1 MCGGDKLKEEELPMV
16 CLSRV
21 NQLCF
26 AIIKIFIT
34 FDIIIKLKTYNMK
47 KLLFT
52 VLLTAMCSTAFSQDA
67 ALTAE
72 EKKEILAQ
80 SPFNNVYPTSILK
93 SSDAYFK
100 AQMGLY
106 KEGAI
111 AEKEAHLVA
120 LGTSA
125 ATKCQYCIPYHIAEL
140 KRLGASEDE
149 IKTAVL
155 IAADIMKM
163 STLFYGNEFDLEAF
177 KKMLKGE

>member
-1 MCGGDKLKEEELPMV
+1 
-16 CLSRV
+16 
-21 NQLCF
+21 
-26 AIIKIFIT
+26 
-34 FDIIIKLKTYNMK
+34 MK
-47 KLLFT
+47 KLLF
-52 VLLTAMCSTAFSQDA
+52 VLLFLGLSSSVFSQDA

-72 EKKEILAQ
+72 EKKELLAA
-80 SPFNNVYPTSILK
+80 SPFNSVYPTSILK
-93 SSDAYFK
+93 SADTYFK

-111 AEKEAHLVA
+111 AEKEAHLIA

-125 ATKCQYCIPYHIAEL
+125 AIKCQYCIPYHISEL

-149 IKTAVL
+149 IKTAVV

-177 KKMLKGE
+177 KKLLRGE

>member
-1 MCGGDKLKEEELPMV
+1 
-16 CLSRV
+16 
-21 NQLCF
+21 
-26 AIIKIFIT
+26 
-34 FDIIIKLKTYNMK
+34 MK
-47 KLLFT
+47 NLLFI
-52 VLLTAMCSTAFSQDA
+52 LLFLGMYSASFSQDSV
-67 ALTAE
+67 LTAE
-72 EKKEILAQ
+72 EKQELLAS
-80 SPFNNVYPTSILK
+80 SPFNSVYPTSILK
-93 SSDAYFK
+93 SADTYFK

-106 KEGAI
+106 LKGAI

-125 ATKCQYCIPYHIAEL
+125 AIKCQYCIPYHISEL

>member
-1 MCGGDKLKEEELPMV
+1 
-16 CLSRV
+16 
-21 NQLCF
+21 
-26 AIIKIFIT
+26 
-34 FDIIIKLKTYNMK
+34 MK
-47 KLLFT
+47 KILF
-52 VLLTAMCSTAFSQDA
+52 VFLFLGMNSIAFSQDSK
-67 ALTAE
+67 LTND
-72 EKKEILAQ
+72 EKNQILAE
-80 SPFNNVYPTSILK
+80 SPFNNVYPESILK
-93 SSDAYFK
+93 SSATYFK

-125 ATKCQYCIPYHIAEL
+125 AIKCQYCIPYHISEL
-140 KRLGASEDE
+140 KRLGASENE

-177 KKMLKGE
+177 KKLLKGE

>member
-1 MCGGDKLKEEELPMV
+1 
-16 CLSRV
+16 
-21 NQLCF
+21 
-26 AIIKIFIT
+26 
-34 FDIIIKLKTYNMK
+34 MK
-47 KLLFT
+47 KLLFI
-52 VLLTAMCSTAFSQDA
+52 LLLIGVHSIGFSQDSK
-67 ALTAE
+67 LTNE
-72 EKKEILAQ
+72 EKKEILAE
-80 SPFNNVYPTSILK
+80 SPFNNVYPSSILK
-93 SSDAYFK
+93 SSATYFK

-111 AEKEAHLVA
+111 GEKEAHLVA

-125 ATKCQYCIPYHIAEL
+125 AIKCQYCIPYHIAEL

-177 KKMLKGE
+177 KKLLKGE

>member
-1 MCGGDKLKEEELPMV
+1 
-16 CLSRV
+16 
-21 NQLCF
+21 
-26 AIIKIFIT
+26 
-34 FDIIIKLKTYNMK
+34 MK
-47 KLLFT
+47 KLLFI
-52 VLLTAMCSTAFSQDA
+52 LLFVGMYSTAFSQDT
-67 ALTAE
+67 ALTLE
-72 EKKEILAQ
+72 EKQELLAA
-80 SPFNNVYPTSILK
+80 SPFNSVYPASILK
-93 SSDAYFK
+93 SSDTYFK

-106 KEGAI
+106 KEGVI

-120 LGTSA
+120 LATSA
-125 ATKCQYCIPYHIAEL
+125 AIKCEYCIPYHIAEL

>member
-1 MCGGDKLKEEELPMV
+1 
-16 CLSRV
+16 
-21 NQLCF
+21 
-26 AIIKIFIT
+26 
-34 FDIIIKLKTYNMK
+34 MK

-52 VLLTAMCSTAFSQDA
+52 LLLIAMCSTAFSQDD

-72 EKKEILAQ
+72 EKKELLAA
-80 SPFNNVYPTSILK
+80 SPFNSVYPESILK
-93 SSDAYFK
+93 SANTYFN

-125 ATKCQYCIPYHIAEL
+125 AVKCQYCIPYHISEL
-140 KRLGASEDE
+140 KRLGASENE

-155 IAADIMKM
+155 IAADIIKM
-163 STLFYGNEFDLEAF
+163 STLFYGNEFDLAAF
-177 KKMLKGE
+177 KKMLRGE

>member
-1 MCGGDKLKEEELPMV
+1 
-16 CLSRV
+16 
-21 NQLCF
+21 
-26 AIIKIFIT
+26 
-34 FDIIIKLKTYNMK
+34 MK
-47 KLLFT
+47 KLLFI
-52 VLLTAMCSTAFSQDA
+52 LLFVGMYSTAFSQDT
-67 ALTAE
+67 ALTLK
-72 EKKEILAQ
+72 EKQELLAA
-80 SPFNNVYPTSILK
+80 SPFNSVYPASILK
-93 SSDAYFK
+93 SSDTYFK

-120 LGTSA
+120 LATSA
-125 ATKCQYCIPYHIAEL
+125 AIKCEYCIPYHIAEL

-177 KKMLKGE
+177 KKMLRGE

>member
-1 MCGGDKLKEEELPMV
+1 
-16 CLSRV
+16 
-21 NQLCF
+21 
-26 AIIKIFIT
+26 
-34 FDIIIKLKTYNMK
+34 MK
-47 KLLFT
+47 KILLIILFLG
-52 VLLTAMCSTAFSQDA
+52 VNSICFSQDSK
-67 ALTAE
+67 LTND
-72 EKKEILAQ
+72 EKQQILAE
-80 SPFNNVYPTSILK
+80 SPFNNVYPESILK
-93 SSDAYFK
+93 SSATYFK

-125 ATKCQYCIPYHIAEL
+125 AIKCQYCIPYHIAEL

-177 KKMLKGE
+177 KKLLKGE

>member
-1 MCGGDKLKEEELPMV
+1 
-16 CLSRV
+16 
-21 NQLCF
+21 
-26 AIIKIFIT
+26 
-34 FDIIIKLKTYNMK
+34 MK
-47 KLLFT
+47 KLLFI
-52 VLLTAMCSTAFSQDA
+52 LLFVGMYSAAFSQDT
-67 ALTAE
+67 ALTLE
-72 EKKEILAQ
+72 EKQELLAA
-80 SPFNNVYPTSILK
+80 SPFNSVYPASILK
-93 SSDAYFK
+93 SSDTYFK

-120 LGTSA
+120 LATSA
-125 ATKCQYCIPYHIAEL
+125 AIKCEYCIPYHIAEL

-177 KKMLKGE
+177 KKMLRGE

>member
-1 MCGGDKLKEEELPMV
+1 
-16 CLSRV
+16 
-21 NQLCF
+21 
-26 AIIKIFIT
+26 
-34 FDIIIKLKTYNMK
+34 MK
-47 KLLFT
+47 KLLFSL
-52 VLLTAMCSTAFSQDA
+52 LLTAMCSTAFSQDA

-72 EKKEILAQ
+72 EKKELLAA
-80 SPFNNVYPTSILK
+80 SPFNSVYPESILK
-93 SSDAYFK
+93 SANTYFN

-125 ATKCQYCIPYHIAEL
+125 AVKCQYCIPYHISEL
-140 KRLGASEDE
+140 KRLGASENE

-163 STLFYGNEFDLEAF
+163 STLFYGNEFDLAAF
-177 KKMLKGE
+177 KKMLRGE

>member
-1 MCGGDKLKEEELPMV
+1 MQEYARAV
-16 CLSRV
+16 
-21 NQLCF
+21 
-26 AIIKIFIT
+26 
-34 FDIIIKLKTYNMK
+34 Y
-47 KLLFT
+47 
-52 VLLTAMCSTAFSQDA
+52 SQDA
-67 ALTAE
+67 TLTAE
-72 EKKEILAQ
+72 EKQELLQA
-80 SPFNNVYPTSILK
+80 SPFNSVYPSSILK
-93 SSDAYFK
+93 SADEYFK

-106 KEGAI
+106 KEGVI
-111 AEKEAHLVA
+111 AEKEAHLIA

-125 ATKCQYCIPYHIAEL
+125 ATKCQYCIPYHISEL

>member
-1 MCGGDKLKEEELPMV
+1 
-16 CLSRV
+16 
-21 NQLCF
+21 
-26 AIIKIFIT
+26 
-34 FDIIIKLKTYNMK
+34 MK
-47 KLLFT
+47 KLLLIILFLG
-52 VLLTAMCSTAFSQDA
+52 VNSICFSQDSK
-67 ALTAE
+67 LTND
-72 EKKEILAQ
+72 EKKQILAE
-80 SPFNNVYPTSILK
+80 SPFNNVYPESILK
-93 SSDAYFK
+93 SSATYFK

-125 ATKCQYCIPYHIAEL
+125 AVKCQYCIPYHIAEL

-177 KKMLKGE
+177 KKLLKGE

>member
-1 MCGGDKLKEEELPMV
+1 
-16 CLSRV
+16 
-21 NQLCF
+21 
-26 AIIKIFIT
+26 
-34 FDIIIKLKTYNMK
+34 MK
-47 KLLFT
+47 KILLIILFLG
-52 VLLTAMCSTAFSQDA
+52 VNSICFSQDSK
-67 ALTAE
+67 LTND
-72 EKKEILAQ
+72 EKKQILAE
-80 SPFNNVYPTSILK
+80 SPFNNVYPESILK
-93 SSDAYFK
+93 SSATYFK
-100 AQMGLY
+100 VQMGLY

-125 ATKCQYCIPYHIAEL
+125 AVKCQYCIPYHIAEL

-177 KKMLKGE
+177 KKLLKGE

>member
-1 MCGGDKLKEEELPMV
+1 
-16 CLSRV
+16 
-21 NQLCF
+21 
-26 AIIKIFIT
+26 
-34 FDIIIKLKTYNMK
+34 MK

-52 VLLTAMCSTAFSQDA
+52 LLLIAMSSTAFSQDD

-72 EKKEILAQ
+72 EKKELLAA
-80 SPFNNVYPTSILK
+80 SPCNSVYPESILK
-93 SSDAYFK
+93 SANTYFN

-125 ATKCQYCIPYHIAEL
+125 AVKCQYCIPYHISEL
-140 KRLGASEDE
+140 KKLGASENE

-163 STLFYGNEFDLEAF
+163 STLFYGNEFDLAAF
-177 KKMLKGE
+177 KKMLRGE

>member
-1 MCGGDKLKEEELPMV
+1 
-16 CLSRV
+16 
-21 NQLCF
+21 
-26 AIIKIFIT
+26 
-34 FDIIIKLKTYNMK
+34 MK
-47 KLLFT
+47 KTLLILLFLG
-52 VLLTAMCSTAFSQDA
+52 VNSICFSQDLK
-67 ALTAE
+67 LTND
-72 EKKEILAQ
+72 EKQQILAE
-80 SPFNNVYPTSILK
+80 SPFNNVYPESILK
-93 SSDAYFK
+93 SSATYFK

-125 ATKCQYCIPYHIAEL
+125 AVKCQYCIPYHIAEL

-177 KKMLKGE
+177 KKLLKGE

>member
-1 MCGGDKLKEEELPMV
+1 
-16 CLSRV
+16 
-21 NQLCF
+21 
-26 AIIKIFIT
+26 
-34 FDIIIKLKTYNMK
+34 MK
-47 KLLFT
+47 KILFILLF
-52 VLLTAMCSTAFSQDA
+52 VGMHTAPFSQDS
-67 ALTAE
+67 ALTSE
-72 EKKEILAQ
+72 EKKEILAE
-80 SPFNNVYPTSILK
+80 SPFNSVYPTSILK
-93 SSDAYFK
+93 SSNAYFK

-106 KEGAI
+106 KKGAI

-125 ATKCQYCIPYHIAEL
+125 AVKCQYCIPYHIAEL